1 MKLMETDMSRK
12 KGQTYSAE
20 QKTKIVLEL
29 LKEEETLAQIATK
42 YKITA
47 QSITKWKKQFLE
59 NASLAFEPAK
69 AVQEFKDEI
78 KTKDEEI
85 AELQKQLGKSVIEK
99 EWLAKKLESSV
110 SFNKRK
116 GLVESELE
124 ITTTQQCK
132 LLNISRA
139 SHYYNPVPMS
149 AINLKIMHTIDEIAT
164 DNSEYGYRFIHKE
177 LEQYGYSIGKD
188 RVLKYMQFMGIQAIY
203 PRKKCLTSIGNPEHK
218 VYEYLLK
225 PYWTRVGK
233 TKQVYVP
240 TPNEVWSGDIT
251 YIRTNGGFMYLA
263 AVIDWH
269 TKAILAYKISN
280 SMDATLATDVLKEA
294 LAKYPKP
301 KIFNSDQG
309 SQYTSHEHTQVL
321 KDNEIEISMNGRG
334 RSIDNIVIERFF
346 RTLKHG
352 NIYISDYQSIKE
364 LKEGIKAYMH
374 KYNFKRFHSSI
385 GYQKPMNYYL
395 EYIKSVG

>member
-1 MKLMETDMSRK
+1 MEINMSRK
-12 KGQTYSAE
+12 KGQIYSAE

-29 LKEEETLAQIATK
+29 LKEDQTINQLATK
-42 YKITA
+42 YQITA
-47 QSITKWKKQFLE
+47 KSIQNWKKQFLE

-78 KTKDEEI
+78 KSKDEEI
-85 AELQKQLGKSVIEK
+85 AELQKQLGKSIIEK

-110 SFNKRK
+110 SSKERK
-116 GLVESELE
+116 ALVESGLELSK
-124 ITTTQQCK
+124 TRQCK
-132 LLNISRA
+132 LMNINRVA
-139 SHYYNPVPMS
+139 YYYQAVQVSMQD
-149 AINLKIMHTIDEIAT
+149 LKIMHAIDEIAT
-164 DNSEYGYRFIHKE
+164 DNSEYGYRLVHRQL
-177 LEQYGYSIGKD
+177 LEDGYIIGKD
-188 RVLKYMQFMGIQAIY
+188 RVLKYMQSMGIQAIY
-203 PRKKCLTSIGNPEHK
+203 PTKKRLTSITNPEHK
-218 VYEYLLK
+218 IYEYLLK
-225 PYWTRVGK
+225 SYWTRIGR

-269 TKAILAYKISN
+269 TKAILSYKISN
-280 SMDATLATDVLKEA
+280 SMDATLATDVLKKA
-294 LAKYPKP
+294 LSKYPKP

-309 SQYTSHEHTQVL
+309 SQYTSYEHTQML
-321 KDNEIEISMNGRG
+321 KQHEIQISMNGRG

-346 RTLKHG
+346 RTLKHS

-364 LKEGIKAYMH
+364 LKEGVNSYIY

-385 GYQKPMNYYL
+385 GYQKPMNLYL
-395 EYIKSVG
+395 KYLKNVG

>member
-1 MKLMETDMSRK
+1 MSRK

-29 LKEEETLAQIATK
+29 LKEEQTIAELATK
-42 YKITA
+42 YKITS
-47 QSITKWKKQFLE
+47 QSISKWKKQFLE
-59 NASLAFEPAK
+59 NASLAFEPVK
-69 AVQEFKDEI
+69 AVEEFKDTIKSKEI
-78 KTKDEEI
+78 EI
-85 AELQKQLGKSVIEK
+85 EDLQKQLGKSIMEK

-110 SFNKRK
+110 SLNKRK
-116 GLVESELE
+116 ILVENGLKISITKQCELLH
-124 ITTTQQCK
+124 IG
-132 LLNISRA
+132 RA
-139 SHYYNPVPMS
+139 THYYKPVPMS
-149 AINLKIMHTIDEIAT
+149 ENNLKILHAIDEIAT
-164 DNSEYGYRFIHKE
+164 DNSEYGYRFIHQGL
-177 LEQYGYSIGKD
+177 LEFGYSIGKD

-218 VYEYLLK
+218 IYEYLLK
-225 PYWTRVGK
+225 PYWTRTGR

-251 YIRTNGGFMYLA
+251 YIRINGGFMYLA

-269 TKAILAYKISN
+269 SKAILAYKISN

-294 LAKYPKP
+294 LVKYPKP
-301 KIFNSDQG
+301 KIFNTDQG
-309 SQYTSHEHTQVL
+309 SQYTSSEHTQVL
-321 KDNEIEISMNGRG
+321 KENDIQISMNGRG

-364 LKEGIKAYMH
+364 LKEGVKKYIH
-374 KYNFKRFHSSI
+374 KYNFKRFHSAI

-395 EYIKSVG
+395 EFIKSVG

>member
-1 MKLMETDMSRK
+1 MNMSRK
-12 KGQTYSAE
+12 KGQIYSAE

-29 LKEEETLAQIATK
+29 LKEDQTINQLATK
-42 YKITA
+42 YQITA
-47 QSITKWKKQFLE
+47 KSIQNWKKQFLE

-69 AVQEFKDEI
+69 VVQEFKDEI
-78 KTKDEEI
+78 KSKDEEI
-85 AELQKQLGKSVIEK
+85 VELQKQLGKSVVEK
-99 EWLAKKLESSV
+99 EWLSKKLESSV
-110 SFNKRK
+110 SLNKRK
-116 GLVESELE
+116 TLVENGLELTK
-124 ITTTQQCK
+124 TTQCK
-132 LLNISRA
+132 LLSISRA
-139 SHYYNPVPMS
+139 THYYKAVPVS
-149 AINLKIMHTIDEIAT
+149 EQNLKIMHTIDEIAT
-164 DNSEYGYRFIHKE
+164 DNSEYGYRYIYRQLIE
-177 LEQYGYSIGKD
+177 DGYIIGKD
-188 RVLKYMQFMGIQAIY
+188 RVLKYMQSMGIQAIY
-203 PRKKCLTSIGNPEHK
+203 PTKKRLTSIKNPEHK
-218 VYEYLLK
+218 IYEYLLK
-225 PYWTRVGK
+225 PYWTRTGR

-294 LAKYPKP
+294 LSKYPKP

-309 SQYTSHEHTQVL
+309 SQYTSYEHTQTL
-321 KDNEIEISMNGRG
+321 KQHDIQISMNGRG

-346 RTLKHG
+346 RTLKHS

-364 LKEGIKAYMH
+364 LKEGVNAYMY

-385 GYQKPMNYYL
+385 GYQKPMNLYL
-395 EYIKSVG
+395 EYLKSVV

>member
-1 MKLMETDMSRK
+1 MKYMEMNMSRK
-12 KGQTYSAE
+12 KGQIYSAE

-29 LKEEETLAQIATK
+29 LKEDQTINQLATK
-42 YKITA
+42 YQITA
-47 QSITKWKKQFLE
+47 KSIQNWKKQFLE

-69 AVQEFKDEI
+69 VVQEFKDEI
-78 KTKDEEI
+78 KSKDEEI
-85 AELQKQLGKSVIEK
+85 VELQKQLGKSVVEK
-99 EWLAKKLESSV
+99 EWLSKKLESSV
-110 SFNKRK
+110 SLNKRK
-116 GLVESELE
+116 TLVENGLELTK
-124 ITTTQQCK
+124 TTQCK
-132 LLNISRA
+132 LLSISRA
-139 SHYYNPVPMS
+139 THYYKAVPVS
-149 AINLKIMHTIDEIAT
+149 EQNLKIMHTIDEIAT
-164 DNSEYGYRFIHKE
+164 DNSEYGYRYIYRQLIE
-177 LEQYGYSIGKD
+177 DGYIIGKD
-188 RVLKYMQFMGIQAIY
+188 RVLKYMQSMGIQAIY
-203 PRKKCLTSIGNPEHK
+203 PTKKRLTSIKNPEHK
-218 VYEYLLK
+218 IYEYLLK
-225 PYWTRVGK
+225 PYWTRTGR

-294 LAKYPKP
+294 LSKYPKP

-309 SQYTSHEHTQVL
+309 SQYTSYEHTQTL
-321 KDNEIEISMNGRG
+321 KQHDIQISMNGRG

-346 RTLKHG
+346 RTLKHS

-364 LKEGIKAYMH
+364 LKEGVNAYMY

-385 GYQKPMNYYL
+385 GYQKPMNLYL
-395 EYIKSVG
+395 EYLKSVV

>member
-1 MKLMETDMSRK
+1 MARK
-12 KGQTYSAE
+12 KGQTYTAE

-29 LKEEETLAQIATK
+29 LKVEQTVAELGSR
-42 YKITA
+42 YKISSA
-47 QSITKWKKQFLE
+47 SILKWKKQFLE
-59 NASLAFEPAK
+59 NASLAFDVGGATKAYRDEIEDLKVQNDDLAK
-69 AVQEFKDEI
+69 A
-78 KTKDEEI
+78 
-85 AELQKQLGKSVIEK
+85 LGKATIKAEWESGKLKSLDFDSKKSLIESKHKNISVPE
-99 EWLAKKLESSV
+99 
-110 SFNKRK
+110 
-116 GLVESELE
+116 
-124 ITTTQQCK
+124 QCK
-132 LLNISRA
+132 ILGISR
-139 SHYYNPVPMS
+139 SSYYYKEVPMS
-149 AINLKIMHTIDEIAT
+149 QTNIKLLHKIDEIAT
-164 DNSEYGYRFIHKE
+164 DNSEYGYRYIHQQL
-177 LEQYGYSIGKD
+177 LEDGYSIGKN
-188 RVLKYMQFMGIQAIY
+188 RVLKYMGILGIQAIY
-203 PRKKCLTSIGNPEHK
+203 PTKKKLTSIKNQDHK
-218 VYEYLLK
+218 IYEYLLK
-225 PYWTRVGK
+225 PYWSRTGR

-251 YIRTNGGFMYLA
+251 YIRTNNGFMYLA

-280 SMDATLATDVLKEA
+280 SMDATLATDVLQEA

-309 SQYTSHEHTQVL
+309 SQYTSHEHTELL
-321 KDNEIEISMNGRG
+321 KQHDIQISMNGRG

-364 LKEGIKAYMH
+364 LKEGVKAYMH

-385 GYQKPMNYYL
+385 GYQNPMNYYL